1 MTEER
6 TDNVQ
11 ARLEALKPKQNV
23 KSSTLNP
30 WVLPG
35 AGVIVG
41 VGLGIAG
48 MVAVMDQRNSVN
60 QAETMPTS
68 SVPDF
73 QSGEGLGGFTTTR
86 ERPEPQAPAAEQ
98 AQFTPTPDPAVA
110 DMARQ
115 LEELQSQMDDQQGQV
130 DDLNTQL
137 QDAQTT
143 ISERDAA
150 LADAELERQRL
161 EDELMNS
168 MQYGSMDQAAA
179 EAEAQRL
186 AGLEERR
193 AEEAAIRE
201 RQNTSSMIAYRA
213 GSGGGGQAGSMEST
227 GGMSVPSDGA
237 ASGGGAQDFLRAGA
251 TASTVTRAQVVA
263 NPAKTIVQGT
273 MIEAALETS
282 VDLSLPGNVVA
293 IVSRDVWSMDMSQV
307 LIPRGTKLYGRYSD
321 SVEAGQRRV
330 MVAWDRLVRADGQ
343 TVALEGYGT
352 DRVGRSGLTGK
363 VNNHT
368 LARFGGAAVTSILGA
383 LPAALASAASDD
395 DDDSDLADIYE
406 NAGQSAT
413 GALNDVTAGML
424 NRGPTITIHQ
434 GQVVIVRVNTDLE
447 FF

>member
-1 MTEER
+1 MIEER

-11 ARLEALKPKQNV
+11 ARLEALKPQQKV

-30 WVLPG
+30 WILPG

-48 MVAVMDQRNSVN
+48 MVAVMDQRNSIN

-86 ERPEPQAPAAEQ
+86 ERPEPQATAAEQ
-98 AQFTPTPDPAVA
+98 AQFNPQSDPVVA
-110 DMARQ
+110 EMARQ
-115 LEELQSQMDDQQGQV
+115 LEELQSQMNDQQGQV

-137 QDAQTT
+137 QDAHKT
-143 ISERDAA
+143 ISERDTA

-161 EDELMNS
+161 ETELMNT

-193 AEEAAIRE
+193 AEEAALRE

-213 GSGGGGQAGSMEST
+213 GSGGGGQAGGMDSA
-227 GGMSVPSDGA
+227 GGLSVPSDVS
-237 ASGGGAQDFLRAGA
+237 ASGGGTQDFLRAGA

-263 NPAKTIVQGT
+263 NPAKTIIQGT

-282 VDLSLPGNVVA
+282 VDSSLPGNVVA
-293 IVSRDVWSMDMSQV
+293 IVSRDVWSMDMSQI
-307 LIPRGTKLYGRYSD
+307 LIPRGAKLYGRYSD

-368 LARFGGAAVTSILGA
+368 LARFGGAAVTSVLGA

-406 NAGQSAT
+406 NAGQSAA
-413 GALNDVTAGML
+413 GALTDVTAGML

-434 GQVVIVRVNTDLE
+434 GQIVIVRVNTDLE